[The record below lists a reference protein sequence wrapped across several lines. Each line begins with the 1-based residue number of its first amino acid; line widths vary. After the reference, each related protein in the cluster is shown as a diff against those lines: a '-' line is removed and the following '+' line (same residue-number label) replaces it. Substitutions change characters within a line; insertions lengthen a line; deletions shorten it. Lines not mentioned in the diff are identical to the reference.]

1 VRRLAMRE
9 RAGVFCWAVGGSL
22 AGFGLIGILS
32 IGFPFLLAGLAMLV
46 FAILKA
52 GARGAWAGVVGFGV
66 VPALVLLANM
76 ATDLLTAD
84 WSCSSVSWG
93 NSGYSSGSVTLA
105 PGEESITCT
114 TIPGSYLVLLA
125 IFGSIASLG
134 AALRLLQG
142 RGRNALGPIH
152 LGAVVAGTMVAILAP
167 FALDGVLTSSYLLL
181 GGSYAQF
188 GEPTGIRATVTTTF
202 WLLSTSLAYP
212 AAGYVAGRISGSSGG
227 SNGIVSVVLGML
239 VPLALPT
246 GPFFLLLEGYFLEGL
261 AAVGLAVAG
270 GYLGGRFG
278 ERFGHGRAQ
287 PDR

>member
-1 VRRLAMRE
+1 MRE
-9 RAGVFCWAVGGSL
+9 RTSVLCWAVGGSL

-32 IGFPFLLAGLAMLV
+32 VGFPFLLAGLAMIV
-46 FAILKA
+46 FTILKA
-52 GARGAWAGVVGFGV
+52 GARGAWAGVVGFGA
-66 VPALVLLANM
+66 VPALVLLAHI
-76 ATDLLTAD
+76 AADLLTAD

-114 TIPGSYLVLLA
+114 TIPGSYIVLLV
-125 IFGSIASLG
+125 IVGSIASLG

-142 RGRNALGPIH
+142 RGRNALGRIN
-152 LGAVVAGTMVAILAP
+152 LGAVVAGTMVAILVP
-167 FALDGVLTSSYLLL
+167 FALDGILTSSYLLL
-181 GGSYAQF
+181 GGSY
-188 GEPTGIRATVTTTF
+188 GEPTGIGAAVTTAS
-202 WLLSTSLAYP
+202 WLLSSSLAYF

-227 SNGIVSVVLGML
+227 SNGAVSVVLGML

-261 AAVGLAVAG
+261 AAVGLALAG
-270 GYLGGRFG
+270 GYLGGRLG

-287 PDR
+287 PER

>member
-1 VRRLAMRE
+1 MRE
-9 RAGVFCWAVGGSL
+9 RASVFCWAVGGSL

-52 GARGAWAGVVGFGV
+52 GARGAWAGVVGFGA
-66 VPALVLLANM
+66 VPALVLLANIV
-76 ATDLLTAD
+76 TDLLTAD

-114 TIPGSYLVLLA
+114 TIPGSYIVLLA

-142 RGRNALGPIH
+142 RGRNALGRIH

-167 FALDGVLTSSYLLL
+167 FALDGILTSSYLLL
-181 GGSYAQF
+181 GGSYE
-188 GEPTGIRATVTTTF
+188 EPTGIRAALATVS
-202 WLLSTSLAYP
+202 WQLSSFLGYL

-227 SNGIVSVVLGML
+227 SNGLISVVLGML

-246 GPFFLLLEGYFLEGL
+246 GPFFLLLEGYLLEGL
-261 AAVGLAVAG
+261 ASVGLAVAG

>member
-1 VRRLAMRE
+1 
-9 RAGVFCWAVGGSL
+9 
-22 AGFGLIGILS
+22 
-32 IGFPFLLAGLAMLV
+32 MLV

-52 GARGAWAGVVGFGV
+52 GARGAWAGVVAFGA
-66 VPALVLLANM
+66 VPALVLLANI

-93 NSGYSSGSVTLA
+93 NSGYGSGSATLA

-114 TIPGSYLVLLA
+114 TIPGSYVVLLA

-142 RGRNALGPIH
+142 RGRNALGRIH
-152 LGAVVAGTMVAILAP
+152 SGAVVAGTMVAILAP
-167 FALDGVLTSSYLLL
+167 FALDGILTSSYPLL
-181 GGSYAQF
+181 GGSY
-188 GEPTGIRATVTTTF
+188 GKPTGISAAATTVT
-202 WLLSTSLAYP
+202 SSLAYA

-227 SNGIVSVVLGML
+227 SNAIVSVVLGML
-239 VPLALPT
+239 VPLAFPT

-270 GYLGGRFG
+270 GYLGGKFG
-278 ERFGHGRAQ
+278 EHSGHGRAQ
-287 PDR
+287 LDR

>member
-1 VRRLAMRE
+1 MRE
-9 RAGVFCWAVGGSL
+9 RTSVFCWAVGGSL

-52 GARGAWAGVVGFGV
+52 GARGAWAGVVGFGA
-66 VPALVLLANM
+66 VPALVLLAHI
-76 ATDLLTAD
+76 AADLLTAD

-114 TIPGSYLVLLA
+114 TIPGSYIVLLV
-125 IFGSIASLG
+125 IVGSIASLG
-134 AALRLLQG
+134 AALRLLRG
-142 RGRNALGPIH
+142 RGRNALGRIN
-152 LGAVVAGTMVAILAP
+152 LGAVVAGTLVAILVP
-167 FALDGVLTSSYLLL
+167 FALDGILTSSYLLL
-181 GGSYAQF
+181 GGSY
-188 GEPTGIRATVTTTF
+188 GEPTGFRAAATTVT
-202 WLLSTSLAYP
+202 SSLAYL

-227 SNGIVSVVLGML
+227 SNGTVSVVLGML

-270 GYLGGRFG
+270 GYLGGKLG

-287 PDR
+287 PER

>member
-1 VRRLAMRE
+1 MRE
-9 RAGVFCWAVGGSL
+9 RASTFCWAVGGSL

-32 IGFPFLLAGLAMLV
+32 IGFPFLLAGLAMLI

-52 GARGAWAGVVGFGV
+52 GARGAWAGVVGFGA
-66 VPALVLLANM
+66 VPALVLLANL

-93 NSGYSSGSVTLA
+93 NSGYGSGSASLA

-114 TIPGSYLVLLA
+114 TIPGSYIVLMA

-134 AALRLLQG
+134 ATLRLLQG
-142 RGRNALGPIH
+142 RGRNVLGRIH

-167 FALDGVLTSSYLLL
+167 FALDGILAIPSQLLL
-181 GGSYAQF
+181 GDSYAEL
-188 GEPTGIRATVTTTF
+188 GEPTGIRAAVAMVS
-202 WLLSTSLAYP
+202 WQLSSFLAYL
-212 AAGYVAGRISGSSGG
+212 AAGYVAGRIAGTSGG
-227 SNGIVSVVLGML
+227 SNGIASVVLGML

-246 GPFFLLLEGYFLEGL
+246 GPLFLLLGGCFLEGL
-261 AAVGLAVAG
+261 SSAGLALAG

-278 ERFGHGRAQ
+278 ERFGQERTQ

>member
-1 VRRLAMRE
+1 MRE
-9 RAGVFCWAVGGSL
+9 RVGTFCWAVGGCL
-22 AGFGLIGILS
+22 AGFGLIGLLS
-32 IGFPFLLAGLAMLV
+32 IGLPFLLAGLAMLV

-52 GARGAWAGVVGFGV
+52 GARGAWAGVVGFGA

-76 ATDLLTAD
+76 VTDLLTAD

-93 NSGYSSGSVTLA
+93 NSGYGSGSATLA

-114 TIPGSYLVLLA
+114 TIPGSYIVLLA

-142 RGRNALGPIH
+142 RGRNALGRIH
-152 LGAVVAGTMVAILAP
+152 LEAVVAGTMVAILAP
-167 FALDGVLTSSYLLL
+167 FALDGILTSSYLLL
-181 GGSYAQF
+181 GGSYE
-188 GEPTGIRATVTTTF
+188 EPTGIRAAAATVS
-202 WLLSTSLAYP
+202 WQLSSFLAYL

-227 SNGIVSVVLGML
+227 SNGTVSVVLGML

-246 GPFFLLLEGYFLEGL
+246 GPFFLLLEGHSLEGL
-261 AAVGLAVAG
+261 ASVGLAVAG

>member
-1 VRRLAMRE
+1 MRE
-9 RAGVFCWAVGGSL
+9 RTSVLCWAVGGSL

-32 IGFPFLLAGLAMLV
+32 VGFPFLLAGLAMIV
-46 FAILKA
+46 FTILKV
-52 GARGAWAGVVGFGV
+52 GARGAWAGVVGFGA
-66 VPALVLLANM
+66 VPALVLLAHI
-76 ATDLLTAD
+76 AADLLTAD

-93 NSGYSSGSVTLA
+93 NSGYGWGSA

-114 TIPGSYLVLLA
+114 TIPGSYIVLLV

-134 AALRLLQG
+134 AAWRLLQG
-142 RGRNALGPIH
+142 RGRNALGRIN
-152 LGAVVAGTMVAILAP
+152 LGAVVAGTMVAILVP
-167 FALDGVLTSSYLLL
+167 FALDGILTSSYLLL
-181 GGSYAQF
+181 GGSY
-188 GEPTGIRATVTTTF
+188 GEPTGIGAAVTTAS
-202 WLLSTSLAYP
+202 WLLSSSLAYF

-227 SNGIVSVVLGML
+227 SNGAVSVVLGML

-270 GYLGGRFG
+270 GYLGGRLG

-287 PDR
+287 PER